1 MSEIH
6 GIKYLDDLETSFS
19 DPGFQSN
26 NVPPEPVR
34 YILQDKHGTTAITI
48 CDIQHT
54 SNFFGAMFDITYAHA
69 EAHEEL
75 PDSHSLRTLMPDR
88 FKFAYEYMV
97 GRPCVIDDGDM
108 SLVLINLPALMKRS
122 TLMDAGHE
130 IGHANE
136 KSLVHG
142 ALMVAAAIDESAPPD
157 INMQMDRFK
166 PAADVLIA
174 YGRNTP
180 SFHDDVLALLDIS
193 YEDPTLPQPSR
204 VMNPEEPGKTLLQTW
219 HSEAAIALSALSES
233 YASVYMLNLVQAGHL
248 HPGLTLQQLYR
259 RIMSAARSYDTNS
272 GTTHPQDTLCYA
284 IRNTSQ

>member
-19 DPGFQSN
+19 DPGFRSN
-26 NVPPEPVR
+26 NAPPESVR
-34 YILQDKHGTTAITI
+34 HVLQDKHGTTAITI
-48 CDIQHT
+48 GDIQHA
-54 SNFFGAMFDITYAHA
+54 SNFFGAIFDITYAHA
-69 EAHEEL
+69 EAHGEL

-88 FKFAYEYMV
+88 FTFAYDYMV
-97 GRPCVIDDGDM
+97 GRPCVIDDGNM
-108 SLVLINLPALMKRS
+108 SLVFINLPALMNRS
-122 TLMDAGHE
+122 TLIDIGHE

-157 INMQMDRFK
+157 INKQMDRFK

-180 SFHDDVLALLDIS
+180 SFHDDVLALIDIS
-193 YEDPTLPQPSR
+193 NEDLALPQPAR
-204 VMNPEEPGKTLLQTW
+204 VMNPEEPGETLLQTW

-233 YASVYMLNLVQAGHL
+233 YASLHMLNLVQAGHL

-259 RIMSAARSYDTNS
+259 RVMSAARSYDTDS
-272 GTTHPQDTLCYA
+272 GTTLHQDTLCYA